1 MVFPSTKM
9 VELEDELGKYPLA
22 GTVSRGFLEKERP
35 KLGLEKEKGAD
46 AIIPKWEAS
55 PPC

>member
-46 AIIPKWEAS
+46 AVIPKWEAS